1 MAHIDPLLAAG
12 RAGDQPFGINLER
25 GSEYILQIIGHPVDL
40 EHRTVVVLEVLDHL
54 VIPQAAFLELGHEV
68 LVDHDEISGKIRLGV
83 EVLVGRL
90 NGLAH
95 ADDVGDGC
103 GGRNGHGVA
112 VAHAVFGDGF
122 AHRRPVHL
130 RAAIQREMPAT
141 LLFQQVDGINR
152 QQSAIPF
159 GSLVGLV
166 GAALGRQFAGGED
179 GVVGDH
185 LHAVIGK
192 LHGFLAGVGNA
203 QLIERILKGHHAH
216 AHRAMLHVR
225 VACLRCRVVV
235 DVDHIV
241 QHPDSGTDGLGDEF
255 LIERAI
261 LKVGGEVH
269 GAEVAHGG
277 FLGAGVQENLGAE
290 IGAVHHARVIL
301 RRADIGGILESD
313 PRMARL
319 EEAHQYLAPEIL
331 GFHSLE
337 ELNLA
342 RFGHGLVF
350 LVAFLERRA
359 VEIVQI
365 LHIARTEEGP
375 LTLLLHTLHE

>member
-1 MAHIDPLLAAG
+1 M
-12 RAGDQPFGINLER
+12 
-25 GSEYILQIIGHPVDL
+25 
-40 EHRTVVVLEVLDHL
+40 
-54 VIPQAAFLELGHEV
+54 
-68 LVDHDEISGKIRLGV
+68 
-83 EVLVGRL
+83 
-90 NGLAH
+90 
-95 ADDVGDGC
+95 
-103 GGRNGHGVA
+103 
-112 VAHAVFGDGF
+112 
-122 AHRRPVHL
+122 
-130 RAAIQREMPAT
+130 
-141 LLFQQVDGINR
+141 
-152 QQSAIPF
+152 
-159 GSLVGLV
+159 
-166 GAALGRQFAGGED
+166 
-179 GVVGDH
+179 
-185 LHAVIGK
+185 
-192 LHGFLAGVGNA
+192 
-203 QLIERILKGHHAH
+203 IERILKGHHAH

-225 VACLRCRVVV
+225 VARLRSGVEININ
-235 DVDHIV
+235 HII
-241 QHPDSGTDGLGDEF
+241 QHTDRRTNSLGNKLLVE
-255 LIERAI
+255 LTI
-261 LKVGGEVH
+261 LKVSSKIH
-269 GAEVAHGG
+269 RTKIAYSS
-277 FLGAGVQENLGAE
+277 FLGTGVQENLGAE

>member
-1 MAHIDPLLAAG
+1 M
-12 RAGDQPFGINLER
+12 
-25 GSEYILQIIGHPVDL
+25 
-40 EHRTVVVLEVLDHL
+40 
-54 VIPQAAFLELGHEV
+54 
-68 LVDHDEISGKIRLGV
+68 
-83 EVLVGRL
+83 
-90 NGLAH
+90 
-95 ADDVGDGC
+95 
-103 GGRNGHGVA
+103 
-112 VAHAVFGDGF
+112 
-122 AHRRPVHL
+122 
-130 RAAIQREMPAT
+130 
-141 LLFQQVDGINR
+141 
-152 QQSAIPF
+152 
-159 GSLVGLV
+159 
-166 GAALGRQFAGGED
+166 
-179 GVVGDH
+179 
-185 LHAVIGK
+185 IGK

-203 QLIERILKGHHAH
+203 QLIERILKSHHAH
-216 AHRAMLHVR
+216 AHRTMLHVR
-225 VACLRCRVVV
+225 ITRLGGGVVV
-235 DVDHIV
+235 DVDHVV
-241 QHPDSGTDGLGDEF
+241 QHPNGGADGLSDKF

-261 LKVGGEVH
+261 LEVGSEVYRS
-269 GAEVAHGG
+269 EIAHGG
-277 FLGAGVQENLGAE
+277 FIGAGIEENLGAE

-301 RRADIGGILESD
+301 RRANIGGILECD